1 MDMYDPN
8 EFENGAKFDIKSC
21 EFVVIIGEQETIM
34 TRDQIIKANP
44 RVLIEWYES
53 QLRKKFIKK

>member
-8 EFENGAKFDIKSC
+8 ELENGSKFNIKSC
-21 EFVVIIGEQETIM
+21 EFVVILGEMETVM

-44 RVLIEWYES
+44 RALIEWYES
-53 QLRKKFIKK
+53 KLRKKFMKI